1 MSLQQKQ
8 KNLSYKEQLAVV
20 DAVLER
26 VENSFE
32 EFKEELTKEIK
43 FIHDQFVRKDD
54 FNHKLEDINKNIHHI
69 NTKMTEGFSS
79 IEKRL
84 SEGKKITEW
93 LRENFLILLG
103 VGLTVLWLI
112 DHIKS
117 LKEFFL

>member
-32 EFKEELTKEIK
+32 EFKEDLKTELK
-43 FIHDQFVRKDD
+43 FIHEQFVRKDD
-54 FNHKLEDINKNIHHI
+54 FNHKLEDINENIS
-69 NTKMTEGFSS
+69 NLDTKMDKGFSL

-117 LKEFFL
+117 LKDLFL

>member
-69 NTKMTEGFSS
+69 DTKMTEGFSL

-84 SEGKKITEW
+84 ADGKKITEW
-93 LRENFLILLG
+93 LRQNFLILLG

>member
-1 MSLQQKQ
+1 MSLQPKQ
-8 KNLSYKEQLAVV
+8 KNLTYKEQLAVV

-84 SEGKKITEW
+84 ADGKKITEW
-93 LRENFLILLG
+93 LRQNFLILLG

-112 DHIKS
+112 DHVKS